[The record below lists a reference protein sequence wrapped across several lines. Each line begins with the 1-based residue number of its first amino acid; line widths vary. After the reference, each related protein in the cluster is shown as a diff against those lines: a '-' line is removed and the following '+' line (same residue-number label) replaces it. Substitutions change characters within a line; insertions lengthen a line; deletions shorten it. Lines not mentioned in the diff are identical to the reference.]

1 MESRGI
7 PPVAAERLIV
17 LGFLGEVLDRLPSPS
32 LVASVRAAIARRLAS
47 RDDAD
52 ADATAGAPAR

>member
-1 MESRGI
+1 
-7 PPVAAERLIV
+7 
-17 LGFLGEVLDRLPSPS
+17 S